1 MKKPS
6 DHSPVPLTKHIDYI
20 MKPIINHFT
29 DNDLYT
35 FTCMYYILQKYPRAE
50 TEYQFFDRRN
60 TCYPKGFDSL
70 LRQQLEHLSEVVIT
84 DEEREFMTRTFPFL
98 PYWFINV
105 FLRGYRFNPSEL
117 SIHQDAEGHLDI
129 RVKGKWWST
138 IMWEMPILSTISELM
153 HQLNGDAEKYNAE
166 AEYEKSLQKGRRIWE
181 SGLTLGDMGTRRRFS
196 FQHQERVIDALIQ
209 SYEEVKAETGGH
221 CGKFTGTSN
230 VYLAMKKNIPCLGT
244 MSHQCISFEEIVS
257 GVFECNYNVMSK
269 WSEVYD
275 GNVGIF
281 LYDCFGDNVFFN
293 NLSKRM
299 AMTFCGLRIDS
310 GVEEEQV
317 DLIVEKYK
325 QLGID
330 PMTKQAVFSN
340 GLDIDR
346 AIEIHRYCQGKIT
359 DSYGVG
365 TFITCDVT
373 DCKPMNIVVKLIRG
387 RITESRE
394 WHPCVKLSCD
404 KGKTLGDPQKCN
416 YLLSILERNDSVN

>member
-84 DEEREFMTRTFPFL
+84 DEERDFMTRTFPFL

-153 HQLNGDAEKYNAE
+153 HQLNGNAEKYNAE

-310 GVEEEQV
+310 GVEKEQV

-416 YLLSILERNDSVN
+416 YLLSILERNDSIN

>member
-196 FQHQERVIDALIQ
+196 FQHQECVIDALIQ

-281 LYDCFGDNVFFN
+281 LYDCFGDDVFFN